1 MAAPQHTFDINPLSS
16 PAVLDATFRTS
27 APAGE
32 AERPAGQ
39 VLPSRSRRR
48 RAKKHG
54 RTTPAAATA
63 TATAAE
69 RGGEEQE
76 DTSGQLAPWIEDSA
90 ADAAEERE
98 ARKAALRKA
107 IAARRQQRTGKHAL
121 STQSKRQQQQQQEG
135 EGGEG
140 GGGIEAALS
149 QLDPSQFSPAA
160 LAAAAAKLGIPASQI
175 PSKRA
180 LMRKLGTISTSELM
194 AASAGS
200 AALRR

>member
-54 RTTPAAATA
+54 RTTPATA